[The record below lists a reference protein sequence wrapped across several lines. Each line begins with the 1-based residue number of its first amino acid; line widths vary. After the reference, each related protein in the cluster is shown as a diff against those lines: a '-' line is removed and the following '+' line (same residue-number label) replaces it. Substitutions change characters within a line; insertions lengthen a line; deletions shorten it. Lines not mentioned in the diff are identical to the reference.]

1 MANATD
7 TTHTTHTSHHTHP
20 ATEASGASH
29 PATKSIYAVFW
40 LYRVD
45 PAFHRLPEA
54 QQSKGKTEFLA
65 ALDGR
70 ASSVTLR
77 GSYSLVGLRGD
88 ADLMFWVWGD
98 DLDAIQR
105 LAVAL
110 RQSGLGR
117 YLTQVET
124 YVGVVATPR
133 YDPEH
138 GPAFTSGVAPKNFA
152 SVYPFVKTTEWYLLP
167 HEERRNL
174 MAEHGQVGRHYAVP
188 RAKLLAAAQNGTGTG
203 ASNDNGKV
211 PHGATATATLAKTE
225 TATEEEGGG
234 VLSNTVDAFALGDY
248 EFILANESDDPDEL
262 RRMMLALRAVE
273 VRRYTRLDTPIFLG
287 RLRTPAEALADL

>member
-1 MANATD
+1 MAN
-7 TTHTTHTSHHTHP
+7 TTHTAHTTPSHHTQP
-20 ATEASGASH
+20 RTEASGATH
-29 PATKSIYAVFW
+29 PATKPVYAVFW

-54 QQSKGKTEFLA
+54 QQSKSKAEFLT

-88 ADLMFWVWGD
+88 ADLLFWVWGD

-124 YVGVVATPR
+124 YVGVVAIPR

-138 GPAFTSGVAPKNFA
+138 GPAFTSGVGPKNFV

-174 MAEHGQVGRHYAVP
+174 MAEHGQVGRQYAVP
-188 RAKLLAAAQNGTGTG
+188 RAKLLATAQNGAANGTT
-203 ASNDNGKV
+203 SGKGS
-211 PHGATATATLAKTE
+211 HGATATATLAKTE
-225 TATEEEGGG
+225 VEAGEEGGG

-273 VRRYTRLDTPIFLG
+273 VRRYTKLDTPIFLG